1 MITSACQTNDEKKVS
16 ILILDDQRHVSH
28 RVAMAVRERGHQAD
42 IADSVEKTWKYL
54 EMYQPAALLL
64 NSLSEGFDSLD
75 LLNAVK
81 EKLPD
86 IPAIVYAIQSAD
98 GIDRLKESIKEV
110 LGQK

>member
-1 MITSACQTNDEKKVS
+1 MITTARQTNDEKKVS
-16 ILILDDQRHVSH
+16 ILILDDQSHVSQ
-28 RVAMAVRERGHQAD
+28 RVAMAVRGKGHQAD

-64 NSLSEGFDSLD
+64 NSLSEGFDSFD

-86 IPAIVYAIQSAD
+86 IPAIVYSIQSAD

-110 LGQK
+110 LRQK

>member
-1 MITSACQTNDEKKVS
+1 MITSACQTNNEQKMS
-16 ILILDDQRHVSH
+16 ILIVDDQRNVSQ
-28 RVAMAVRERGHQAD
+28 RVATAVREKGHHAN
-42 IADSVEKTWKYL
+42 IADSVEKTWVYL
-54 EMYQPAALLL
+54 GMYQPAAVFL

-98 GIDRLKESIKEV
+98 GIDRLKDSIEEV